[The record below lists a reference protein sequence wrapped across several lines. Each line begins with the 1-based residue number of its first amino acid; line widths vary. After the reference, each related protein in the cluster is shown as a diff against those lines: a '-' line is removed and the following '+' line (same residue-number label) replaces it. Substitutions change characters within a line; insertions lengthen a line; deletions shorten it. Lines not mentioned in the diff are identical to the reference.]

1 MQFEAV
7 FAAYYWLS
15 ENYCVFAGNGKE
27 TGYSAGRKRDECEVC
42 ERTVGER
49 WEKGGGKV
57 EERWGKGAP
66 WARIGEGEK
75 HPKFGG

>member
-57 EERWGKGAP
+57 EERWRKGGGKVGKRSTVGAN
-66 WARIGEGEK
+66 W
-75 HPKFGG
+75 GG